1 MKISIDKP
9 QAIWQ
14 IGRRD
19 NQEDAIY
26 PPSGQA
32 TADDRLF
39 ILCDGMGGHEHGE
52 VASNAVCT
60 SMAEYLHTHADTSA
74 IVDDS
79 VLLGAL
85 DAAYKQLD
93 RADDDSTRKMGTTL
107 CLLLFHRG
115 GLTAM
120 HVGDSRIY
128 HIRPASNRVVY
139 QSRDHSMVYDLYQAG
154 EISFEEMRT
163 SPRKNIITRALQPGE
178 DNRVRPAI
186 VHISDIRPGDY
197 FYICSDGMLE
207 QMENDELRS
216 LLSSDK
222 DDGEKR
228 DELLKRTRDNKD
240 NHSAY
245 LVRIKGVA
253 LEEGDD
259 RLANDEQTTPDN
271 AINIVPRSLGTQD
284 GDVDVIAAPPDA
296 IAQRHGRTRPRKDTR
311 LPVIIGGIVVLLLLV
326 VFTLISLNRKHGEGA
341 DAPTEPPAKATRQ
354 GVIPPPDT
362 RAWKVNMERD
372 QNPKAGEKE
381 QEKKQ
386 QEKEKEKKK
395 KEEQEK
401 KKENKEEA
409 PAPATPHPS
418 EAAQSAPAPS
428 PNAGTHNP
436 QAPSGKEPATPKTPT
451 ANE

>member
-386 QEKEKEKKK
+386 QEKEKKK